1 MRIRQPASNLKSH
14 QRASAEEG
22 RLGYHPHVRQAGRHD
37 DPLHGR
43 VDLGTG
49 LRVICSVSHPGP
61 LPATE
66 IIAPRPTLPH
76 LACAGVPAV
85 RGPGK
90 GGLRREE
97 GLHPSPG
104 RRLARHC
111 YSLGGRRGPLSSPAE
126 PRRMRLAISSWTRT
140 RLAPPCAVRHGPELP
155 RVVRSLLPLSPE
167 PTRTGLT
174 AGPAAASTA
183 QGTDP
188 GDDSYDLR
196 PDQPPR
202 SSGAGPAPECCLSD
216 PRGSNPAGSSTSSR
230 ANPNSSLGSGSLP
243 TKEVSIHTVPFRSAV
258 ESQVYLASGCAHSFN
273 LHESLLL

>member
-1 MRIRQPASNLKSH
+1 M
-14 QRASAEEG
+14 
-22 RLGYHPHVRQAGRHD
+22 RQAGRHD
-37 DPLHGR
+37 DPPHGR
-43 VDLGTG
+43 VDLGIG
-49 LRVICSVSHPGP
+49 LRVICFGSHPGP

-76 LACAGVPAV
+76 LACAGVPAAC
-85 RGPGK
+85 GPGK

-97 GLHPSPG
+97 GLHLSPG

-174 AGPAAASTA
+174 AGPAAASIA

-196 PDQPPR
+196 PD
-202 SSGAGPAPECCLSD
+202 
-216 PRGSNPAGSSTSSR
+216 
-230 ANPNSSLGSGSLP
+230 
-243 TKEVSIHTVPFRSAV
+243 
-258 ESQVYLASGCAHSFN
+258 
-273 LHESLLL
+273 

>member
-1 MRIRQPASNLKSH
+1 MRIWQPASNLKSH

-22 RLGYHPHVRQAGRHD
+22 RLGYHPPVRQAGRHD
-37 DPLHGR
+37 DPSHGR

-76 LACAGVPAV
+76 LACAGIPAA

-111 YSLGGRRGPLSSPAE
+111 HSLEGRRGPLSSPAE

-188 GDDSYDLR
+188 GDDSYELR
-196 PDQPPR
+196 PDQPPTIT
-202 SSGAGPAPECCLSD
+202 GAGSAPECRVLYV
-216 PRGSNPAGSSTSSR
+216 RPAR
-230 ANPNSSLGSGSLP
+230 
-243 TKEVSIHTVPFRSAV
+243 V
-258 ESQVYLASGCAHSFN
+258 
-273 LHESLLL
+273 